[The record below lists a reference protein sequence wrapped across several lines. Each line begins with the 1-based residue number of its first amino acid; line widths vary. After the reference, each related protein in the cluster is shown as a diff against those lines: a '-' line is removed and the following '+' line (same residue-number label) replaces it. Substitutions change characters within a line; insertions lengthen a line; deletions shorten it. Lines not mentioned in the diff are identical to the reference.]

1 MRLALIGLGGELDL
15 HSPVFQN
22 QVLLAQ
28 GSKTLS
34 TELSP
39 SLSATVDF
47 LAGESGLSYEFR
59 L

>member
-47 LAGESGLSYEFR
+47 LAGECKPVR
-59 L
+59 V